1 MGNIVIKCGGSVIE
15 EIPPSFYRELCEI
28 QAAGK
33 FQPIIVHGG
42 GKLITNLLF
51 QLKIPSVFVKGLRVT
66 TDDMLDVIEMAL
78 SGNVNKSITRS
89 IIQAG
94 GQAVGISGIDGG
106 LLEAKQVDPE
116 LGFTGYVKS
125 VNSKLIKQLCDMKY
139 IPVVSPLGMDI
150 KGQRYNI
157 NADTSAAAIAGELQ
171 CPLLLISDI
180 PGIYQVID
188 GEKQTIDS
196 LSIDELDVLIDNGTI
211 TDGMIPK
218 VNGAKEALL
227 NGVKEVVIMD
237 GRQENALTLYCNQQS
252 IGTKIYK
259 KEEILNV

>member
-1 MGNIVIKCGGSVIE
+1 MKNIVIKCGGSVIE

-28 QAAGK
+28 QATGK
-33 FQPIIVHGG
+33 FHPIIVHGG
-42 GKLITNLLF
+42 GKLITSLLV
-51 QLKIPSVFVKGLRVT
+51 QLKIPTVFVKGLRVT

-78 SGNVNKSITRS
+78 SGNVNKSITRN

-106 LLEAKQVDPE
+106 LLEAEQVDPE

-125 VNSKLIKQLCDMKY
+125 VNGNLIKRLCDMEY
-139 IPVVSPLGMDI
+139 IPVVSPLGMDS

-171 CPLLLISDI
+171 CPLLLMSDI
-180 PGIYQVID
+180 PGIYEVIN
-188 GEKQTIDS
+188 GEKQTIES

-218 VNGAKEALL
+218 VNGAKEALF
-227 NGVKEVVIMD
+227 NGVREVVIMD
-237 GRQENALTLYCNQQS
+237 GRQENALTLYCNHQS

-259 KEEILNV
+259 KEELLHV